1 MITSK
6 VNINI
11 TDDFTAKVTLLGR
24 VEDGNQPGVSYGNL
38 LNSIYNTPNNCLSY

>member
-24 VEDGNQPGVSYGNL
+24 VEDGNQPEYLMGTY
-38 LNSIYNTPNNCLSY
+38 